1 MFVKQSLNF
10 LVVDDFSNMCKIIR
24 TTLRNCGYVNVEES
38 TNAAEGLLKLRQGR
52 LNFAI
57 IDVNM
62 PGMNGIEMV
71 QEIRRDEKIRHI
83 PILMISAEAKKE
95 IVVKAL
101 QSGAQS
107 YMVKPFTGGM
117 LEDKVIDI
125 LKSLSGEKLQ
135 RLHIYRDNAPQKE
148 RFPFFTRLH

>member
-38 TNAAEGLLKLRQGR
+38 TNAAEGLSKLRQGR

-71 QEIRRDEKIRHI
+71 KEIRRDEKICHI
-83 PILMISAEAKKE
+83 PVLMMSADARKE
-95 IVVKAL
+95 LVVGAL

-125 LKSLSGEKLQ
+125 LKSLNQDALRRLNVIHGQTESKEK
-135 RLHIYRDNAPQKE
+135 
-148 RFPFFTRLH
+148 FPFFTRLH